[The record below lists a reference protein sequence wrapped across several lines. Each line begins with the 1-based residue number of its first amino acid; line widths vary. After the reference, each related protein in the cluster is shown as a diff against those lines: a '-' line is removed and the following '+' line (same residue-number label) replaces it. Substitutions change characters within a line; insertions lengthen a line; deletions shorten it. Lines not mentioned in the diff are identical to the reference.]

1 MKNKYFSIPKQKQD
15 KKHYLAVL
23 IFAIGIVI
31 LAITLYFALF
41 IKTPNN
47 SSSNKTSEETN
58 ATDTQINLNPP
69 TNQDKQ
75 AVDQAKERLLENQN
89 QSSSMDNQG
98 RIKVSPLITSVDST
112 SDNQVR
118 VYGSVS
124 GIVENNG
131 SCTFIFTKGISTLT
145 KVISAAADAT
155 TTRCLPLS
163 LAKSELEKGT
173 WHVNL
178 TYSSQ
183 KATGG
188 SDNVSFE
195 VN

>member
-1 MKNKYFSIPKQKQD
+1 MNKKNSSIPKLKQN
-15 KKHYLAVL
+15 KKRYLAAL
-23 IFAIGIVI
+23 IFAICIVI
-31 LAITLYFALF
+31 LAITLYFARF
-41 IKTPNN
+41 IKSPNN
-47 SSSNKTSEETN
+47 SSLNKPSQETN
-58 ATDTQINLNPP
+58 ATDTPINLNPP

-75 AVDQAKERLLENQN
+75 AVDQTKKNIAENQN

-118 VYGSVS
+118 VYGSIS
-124 GIVENNG
+124 GIVEDNG
-131 SCTFIFTKGISTLT
+131 SCTFIFTKDSSTLT
-145 KVISAAADAT
+145 KVTNAVADAT
-155 TTRCLPLS
+155 TTRCIPLS
-163 LAKSELEKGT
+163 FAKSELENGP
-173 WHVNL
+173 WNVNL
-178 TYSSQ
+178 TYLSQ